1 MAKREKVRQAFFDRA
16 VMKRA
21 EREQLHRAAT
31 QPALLAACKA
41 YYKADAD
48 GCRTFAACVQKPDGE
63 RCPYCEMGAAIAA
76 AEQEGA

>member
-41 YYKADAD
+41 ARQWPMPDD
-48 GCRTFAACVQKPDGE
+48 CHAACGTCTGCLL
-63 RCPYCEMGAAIAA
+63 RAAIEA
-76 AEQEGA
+76 AEQERA